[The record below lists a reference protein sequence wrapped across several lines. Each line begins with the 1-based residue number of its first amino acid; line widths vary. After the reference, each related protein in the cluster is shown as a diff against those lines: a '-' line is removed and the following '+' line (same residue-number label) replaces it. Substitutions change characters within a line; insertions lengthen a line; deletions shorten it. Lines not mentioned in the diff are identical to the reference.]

1 MKRIGNHSKDAQDN
15 PPLQDA
21 NLNIDPQPVSKQ
33 FNKYTLLP
41 DTSRFDASKLQ
52 SLESK
57 LKNIKQTNKSND
69 FISQII
75 NILDLFDVNDLKYS
89 HEVVF
94 FVMAECEK
102 FLLVS
107 KSGDQKN
114 DIVVEICKRFFND
127 EPALVKMVIE
137 LLMHK
142 LPQVKYIERTIRR
155 TWRWVLKKVRTKL
168 SPQSA

>member
-1 MKRIGNHSKDAQDN
+1 MRRIGNHSKDVQDN
-15 PPLQDA
+15 PPDVE
-21 NLNIDPQPVSKQ
+21 PKPVAKEP
-33 FNKYTLLP
+33 NKYTLLP
-41 DTSRFDASKLQ
+41 DTSRFDVSKLQ

-57 LKNIKQTNKSND
+57 LINIKQTNKSND
-69 FISQII
+69 FIDQII

-94 FVMAECEK
+94 FVMSECEK

-107 KSGDQKN
+107 KSGEQKN
-114 DIVVEICKRFFND
+114 DIVVEVCRRFFND
-127 EPALVKMVIE
+127 EPALVKLVIE

-142 LPQVKYIERTIRR
+142 LPQVKLVERTIRR
-155 TWRWVLKKVRTKL
+155 VWRWLVKKVQTKS